1 MTPVRLLSF
10 FATAALLLPWSAGAE
25 PGGPR
30 GTSGHLVLI
39 GGGERPT
46 AALVKFVELAG
57 GPEARI
63 LVLPTASELDDIGEV
78 YGREL
83 TEKGGARAV
92 EVLPIRTR
100 ADAARPELVARI
112 AAADGLF
119 FTGGDQ
125 SRITAA
131 LAGTPAGAAIAAA
144 WRRGAALGGSSAGT
158 ACMSPWMLT
167 GEGDFESI
175 RPGGVELVPGLGFAD
190 GMILDQH
197 FLARGRFNRLL
208 AAVLEHPDLLGVGV
222 DEATAVWIRPDASFE
237 VIGER
242 QVLVLDARGLAVRRA
257 AAPVGASFGA
267 DAVRL
272 HLLLPGDR
280 FDLAGG
286 RRMP

>member
-1 MTPVRLLSF
+1 MTPLRTLSSL
-10 FATAALLLPWSAGAE
+10 AIGALLLPWCAGAE
-25 PGGPR
+25 EGAPR
-30 GTSGHLVLI
+30 GPSGHLVLI
-39 GGGERPT
+39 GGGDRPA
-46 AALVKFVELAG
+46 AALARFVELAG

-100 ADAARPELVARI
+100 ADAARPELVETI
-112 AAADGLF
+112 GAADGFF

-131 LAGTPAGAAIAAA
+131 LAGTPAGEAIAAA
-144 WRRGAALGGSSAGT
+144 WRRGAAIGGSSAGT

-167 GEGDFESI
+167 GEGDFESV

-222 DEATAVWIRPDASFE
+222 DEETAVWIRPDASFE
-237 VIGER
+237 VIGAR
-242 QVLVLDARGLAVRRA
+242 QVLVLDARGLDVRRA
-257 AAPVGASFGA
+257 TPGGFGV
-267 DAVRL
+267 DDVRL

>member
-1 MTPVRLLSF
+1 VRPL
-10 FATAALLLPWSAGAE
+10 AVAALLFALAPPAGAAE
-25 PGGPR
+25 PAAAPAG
-30 GTSGHLVLI
+30 SLLLI
-39 GGGERPT
+39 GGGERPA
-46 AALVKFVELAG
+46 AALAKFVELAG

-63 LVLPTASELDDIGEV
+63 LVLPTASELADTGEV
-78 YGREL
+78 HAREL
-83 TEKGGARAV
+83 AERGGARHV
-92 EVLPIRTR
+92 EELPLRTR
-100 ADAARPELVARI
+100 ADAARADLVARI

-131 LAGTPAGAAIAAA
+131 LAGTPAGEAIAAA
-144 WRRGAALGGSSAGT
+144 WRRGVALGGSSAGT

-167 GEGDFESI
+167 GEGDFESV

-208 AAVLEHPDLLGVGV
+208 AAVLEHPDLVGVGV

-242 QVLVLDARGLAVRRA
+242 QVLVIDARGAAVHRDG
-257 AAPVGASFGA
+257 GAGFGA
-267 DAVRL
+267 DGVRL
-272 HLLLPGDR
+272 HLLRPGDR
-280 FDLAGG
+280 FDLAAG
-286 RRMP
+286 RRLP